1 MKVFYLIALALTL
14 SVSVF
19 AQDIPEQK
27 ESTPIPQSITLLEVA
42 GQLAKYGYSE
52 REALPLIQAAEI
64 FQNLAGKALEAE
76 VEHQGGTS
84 SQEKPEKVSF
94 EPSKLLADATEM
106 ADGDQTLLSL
116 IQNVKTSATRGRV
129 GGPTTH
135 KDTVKAGATDIYN
148 IPFYGNEEASVLVIG
163 DGDTDLDLFIY
174 DDNDNFITSDTDS
187 GDTCLAQWTPRRTGK
202 FKVKIKNYGNVYNR
216 YTLYVK

>member
-1 MKVFYLIALALTL
+1 MKVFYFIALALTL
-14 SVSVF
+14 SISVF

-27 ESTPIPQSITLLEVA
+27 EATQVPQSITLLQVA
-42 GQLAKYGYSE
+42 GQLAKYGYAE

-76 VEHQGGTS
+76 VEHQGGS
-84 SQEKPEKVSF
+84 PSPDKQEIVSF

-129 GGPTTH
+129 DGPTTH
-135 KDTVKAGATDIYN
+135 EDRVEKGATDVYTIS
-148 IPFYGNEEASVLVIG
+148 FRGKEEAVVGVIG

-174 DDNDNFITSDTDS
+174 DDNGNFITSDTDS
-187 GDTCLAQWTPRRTGK
+187 GDTCLCTWTPRRTGK